1 MPKPI
6 SEMVIIILSITGLAK
21 YRISQTKLSSNI
33 LMVLRNKVLLHD
45 GQYPLPTP
53 QALGIIIDRLREQG
67 YSFVTVS
74 ELLQYNE
81 VRHSF
86 NPFSIFF

>member
-1 MPKPI
+1 MLNEIKPG
-6 SEMVIIILSITGLAK
+6 SI
-21 YRISQTKLSSNI
+21 
-33 LMVLRNKVLLHD
+33 VLLYD

-53 QALGIIIDRLREQG
+53 EALGIIIDRLREQG
-67 YSFVTVS
+67 YAFVTLS

-86 NPFSIFF
+86 NLFDHILR